1 VHVDRSFVRRLDRRT
16 GADLIYSGL
25 NGLDGWQTTGN
36 NGWRE
41 NGGHLVSDQGG
52 ASLFRDLRIPAHA
65 KIEIDLSWSDRPNFE
80 LSLAVMRSA
89 KTALRTFAVDVWDDR
104 LVAVCETKRDADVAV
119 LKGLQNGS
127 GGISLHIYLD
137 QQAGRMIV
145 TTPSGESLADLK
157 VPAPNPQTLGGLR
170 LTNTQ
175 GNLRLENLRVYKW
188 NSTPPQVAG
197 ADQGKI
203 IHADG
208 RVTEGRL
215 VSYDADKRRFAVQT
229 GEAAIELDRDK
240 VQGFLL
246 TPAGESQPQS
256 VRVAMLWGT
265 RISGELVKIDDER
278 VYLRCPGIDE
288 PLSLPIAQMQ
298 ALSVLKHASV
308 SQEPASRI
316 GRLELAGVKL
326 HGCLIDGR
334 EGETTC
340 LVWRPTG
347 SDQGGRLAR
356 GVSARIV
363 YRDPDPPKTSV
374 PAQTSR
380 VVVKQ
385 FAVGQAVLRQLR
397 ASKPEEAPA
406 APTVVAPVSSPCVLH
421 LRSGDTIP
429 CSGAGVDERGVSFKT
444 TVSDATFVRHDQVKV
459 LELMPNAPPVQI
471 VKSKRDRLLTLP
483 RMQRGSPPTQLIRAV
498 NGDYLR
504 GRLVAMDEKQLQV
517 EVQLE
522 TQSIPR
528 AGIARIIW
536 LHADETEPQANKP
549 AQPERLTG
557 TRVQAIPRGGNR
569 LTFYAEELAGSTLS
583 GQSDLLGSCRVDLE
597 DVDELLVGKAIEQ
610 AAAAL
615 AFHNW
620 RLTPAVDPLEFQE
633 GAAEGGVSDGMDSV
647 LVGKPAPELELDLAD
662 GKRFRL
668 AERKG
673 RIVVIDFW
681 ASWCGPCLQAMPQ
694 VHEVTR
700 EFADQQVELVG
711 VNLQESP
718 EQIKAALEKLGLS
731 MAVAL
736 DQDGR
741 VAERYGATAIPQ
753 TVIVDR
759 EGKVAR
765 LFVGGGARFGEQLR
779 EALESVLSGESKPP
793 EAQP

>member
-1 VHVDRSFVRRLDRRT
+1 
-16 GADLIYSGL
+16 
-25 NGLDGWQTTGN
+25 
-36 NGWRE
+36 
-41 NGGHLVSDQGG
+41 
-52 ASLFRDLRIPAHA
+52 
-65 KIEIDLSWSDRPNFE
+65 
-80 LSLAVMRSA
+80 M
-89 KTALRTFAVDVWDDR
+89 
-104 LVAVCETKRDADVAV
+104 
-119 LKGLQNGS
+119 
-127 GGISLHIYLD
+127 
-137 QQAGRMIV
+137 
-145 TTPSGESLADLK
+145 
-157 VPAPNPQTLGGLR
+157 
-170 LTNTQ
+170 
-175 GNLRLENLRVYKW
+175 
-188 NSTPPQVAG
+188 
-197 ADQGKI
+197 
-203 IHADG
+203 
-208 RVTEGRL
+208 
-215 VSYDADKRRFAVQT
+215 
-229 GEAAIELDRDK
+229 
-240 VQGFLL
+240 
-246 TPAGESQPQS
+246 
-256 VRVAMLWGT
+256 
-265 RISGELVKIDDER
+265 
-278 VYLRCPGIDE
+278 
-288 PLSLPIAQMQ
+288 
-298 ALSVLKHASV
+298 
-308 SQEPASRI
+308 
-316 GRLELAGVKL
+316 
-326 HGCLIDGR
+326 
-334 EGETTC
+334 
-340 LVWRPTG
+340 
-347 SDQGGRLAR
+347 
-356 GVSARIV
+356 
-363 YRDPDPPKTSV
+363 
-374 PAQTSR
+374 
-380 VVVKQ
+380 
-385 FAVGQAVLRQLR
+385 
-397 ASKPEEAPA
+397 
-406 APTVVAPVSSPCVLH
+406 
-421 LRSGDTIP
+421 
-429 CSGAGVDERGVSFKT
+429 
-444 TVSDATFVRHDQVKV
+444 SDATFVPHDQVKV

-471 VKSKRDRLLTLP
+471 VKAKRDRLLTLP

-504 GRLVAMDEKQLQV
+504 ARLVAMDEKQLQV

-583 GQSDLLGSCRVDLE
+583 GQSDLLGSCRVELG

-647 LVGKPAPELELDLAD
+647 LVGKPAPELELDLSD

-736 DQDGR
+736 DRDGR

-765 LFVGGGARFGEQLR
+765 LFVGGGAGLASNCAKRSRASCPVRANHLKHNLSQLTHATNDLLQR
-779 EALESVLSGESKPP
+779 SFDLVSLVLSAALRHLSAVFCGARPHAKRRRGRLGHLRDEGRRQQGAKSSRGRRIRTAHVATVESRRL
-793 EAQP
+793 AAGLRGL